1 MPKGVYF
8 ITDSSFGSHEEL
20 EKRALDL
27 GVNERHGMGE
37 LWAPEPAD
45 KVGGVKP
52 QLNAG
57 ISRL

>member
-20 EKRALDL
+20 AKRALDL

-37 LWAPEPAD
+37 L
-45 KVGGVKP
+45 
-52 QLNAG
+52 
-57 ISRL
+57 